1 MEINTKALRGTTA
14 TKTLSILYLLGL
26 HHKKYLIEEDTN
38 FGFENSDFPWQK
50 EFYSRIDTPR
60 VYGLRVGINGRYK
73 GVTELRNDGLIE
85 GTKRIISKNEK
96 RRDTKYF
103 EKLGKDLIRSILDA

>member
-1 MEINTKALRGTTA
+1 MNTKGLRGSTA
-14 TKTLSILYLLGL
+14 SDLVSILYLLSL
-26 HHKKYLIEEDTN
+26 HHKKYLVEEDTN

-50 EFYSRIDTPR
+50 EFYNRIDSPR
-60 VYGLRVGINGRYK
+60 VYSIRVGINGRYK

-96 RRDTKYF
+96 RRDTQYF
-103 EKLGKDLIRSILDA
+103 EKLGKDIIKSILDA